1 MIKTCIKA
9 GQSNFL
15 AKGKESRPAMGCFI
29 QYQSYLPINKKT
41 NKVSVIDNLYRGT

>member
-29 QYQSYLPINKKT
+29 QYQSYLPINKK
-41 NKVSVIDNLYRGT
+41 NKVSVIDYLYRGT

>member
-15 AKGKESRPAMGCFI
+15 AKENESRPAMGCFI
-29 QYQSYLPINKKT
+29 QYHSYLPINKK
-41 NKVSVIDNLYRGT
+41 KQ

>member
-1 MIKTCIKA
+1 MIKTCIKV

-29 QYQSYLPINKKT
+29 QYQSYLPINKKN
-41 NKVSVIDNLYRGT
+41 NKVLVIDNLYRGT